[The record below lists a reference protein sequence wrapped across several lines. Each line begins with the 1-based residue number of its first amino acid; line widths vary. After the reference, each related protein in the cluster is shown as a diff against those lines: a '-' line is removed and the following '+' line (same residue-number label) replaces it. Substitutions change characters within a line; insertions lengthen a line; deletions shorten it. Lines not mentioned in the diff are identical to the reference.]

1 MSACLP
7 AAPLALKVVLF
18 TLLATVFL
26 LSDSIRSSVKRNRTV
41 MKQKEFVKL
50 FELSQEEEIL
60 YGTLPPQTPMLNGSI
75 QIFECTLSAF
85 LLLLL

>member
-1 MSACLP
+1 MSLCCVCLP
-7 AAPLALKVVLF
+7 ARGPPALKVVLF

-60 YGTLPPQTPMLNGSI
+60 YGTEQPPPPNTQRLDSKI
-75 QIFECTLSAF
+75 
-85 LLLLL
+85 